1 MTAGVPRLATTCQA
15 PGVLRSRSAEAS
27 AGWAPSADGHS
38 SSVTESMPNA
48 SRIRSS
54 RALSPC
60 WPRSTLPAVVVS
72 SSDSAL
78 ARAACLVRRAAMST
92 TQLTS
97 SPTMMKTASARAL
110 LACAIVSWWTGGM
123 K

>member
-1 MTAGVPRLATTCQA
+1 MA
-15 PGVLRSRSAEAS
+15 RSRSARAP
-27 AGWAPSADGHS
+27 AGWPSSADGPS
-38 SSVTESMPNA
+38 SRVTESIPNV

-54 RALSPC
+54 SALSAC
-60 WPRSTLPAVVVS
+60 SPRSTLPAMVVS
-72 SSDSAL
+72 SSASAL

-97 SPTMMKTASARAL
+97 SPTMTKTTSASAL
-110 LACAIVSWWTGGM
+110 LACAMVSWWTGGM